1 MAQCTLNSFAVTEHL
16 MKWMELKW
24 HGTKWKFKM
33 FWRVLRIWNAFI
45 QKFTCW
51 RHWNTRTSSS
61 STIHGWTPRPKMWTS
76 SLRSLPLALWGSK
89 YSISYPVALASAEI
103 QLTIISVEISE
114 NLGGEVGE
122 FQKLLWNF
130 GHYWVAQYFI
140 VMRTLVCLEVLHV
153 RENPFHLTPLH
164 DWKLADSYFLV
175 FNALAFNLCWIYDII
190 YLPDWWCL
198 PKNCISLEVSKI
210 ISMRG

>member
-1 MAQCTLNSFAVTEHL
+1 
-16 MKWMELKW
+16 
-24 HGTKWKFKM
+24 
-33 FWRVLRIWNAFI
+33 
-45 QKFTCW
+45 
-51 RHWNTRTSSS
+51 
-61 STIHGWTPRPKMWTS
+61 MWTS